1 MNLNVLLTLWSG
13 LLLATVAVSV
23 LRWNAG
29 QKEDDH
35 LHMLDDAKL
44 ISAQIATAHR
54 LDVLDRWKAV
64 LLVLTLLLGPRLW
77 SAAPVQRLAA
87 GHIHESVR
95 GRGANDPQGGSKC
108 SNSRRFCFLS
118 ISPTGAEALPITW
131 KRSRASSDRK

>member
-1 MNLNVLLTLWSG
+1 VQALPEVLGGAFCSTRMVLDLHIPVHNAMNLNVLLTLWSG

-54 LDVLDRWKAV
+54 LDVLDRWMRV
-64 LLVLTLLLGPRLW
+64 LLVLTLLLG
-77 SAAPVQRLAA
+77 LA
-87 GHIHESVR
+87 V
-95 GRGANDPQGGSKC
+95 GALHLYNVWLQATYTS
-108 SNSRRFCFLS
+108 L
-118 ISPTGAEALPITW
+118 
-131 KRSRASSDRK
+131 

>member
-1 MNLNVLLTLWSG
+1 MVVDLHVRQRTAMNLNVLLTLWSG

-54 LDVLDRWKAV
+54 LDVLDRWIRV
-64 LLVLTLLLGPRLW
+64 LLVLTLLLG
-77 SAAPVQRLAA
+77 LAL
-87 GHIHESVR
+87 
-95 GRGANDPQGGSKC
+95 GALHMYNVWLQGTYTS
-108 SNSRRFCFLS
+108 L
-118 ISPTGAEALPITW
+118 
-131 KRSRASSDRK
+131 